1 MQKSLGV
8 GGSGWRPKELVFELH
23 LKRRK
28 GRISIDIKREGR
40 ASGNAGSNIS
50 KFLRTQKR
58 PAILEL
64 SIFNYSESNL
74 IDLSFSDITWKVE
87 NEVCS
92 LLLASGWHWT

>member
-8 GGSGWRPKELVFELH
+8 GGSGWRPKELVFELD
-23 LKRRK
+23 LKRRN

-40 ASGNAGSNIS
+40 ASGNAGSNIR
-50 KFLRTQKR
+50 KFHRTQKR

-64 SIFNYSESNL
+64 SIFNYSDSNL
-74 IDLSFSDITWKVE
+74 TDLGFSDMTWEVE